1 MTDDLPTHV
10 QNKINDVIAALVTPG
25 WYTAPGWGQWPGTP
39 PDAWTTA
46 EIVYVLTEIRQRR
59 ELRRT
64 DPTLIEKGLEFLVG
78 EQHDDG
84 GWGLDDHSSAA
95 DTALVSMVL
104 AQHGKYEEKIDR
116 ALEYLA
122 KEKHYDPERGLGGWA
137 IVHGLESSASITSFI
152 AIWLDIVRQHIG
164 PNKIRLEH
172 LTPARS
178 FILARQNPDGGW
190 GQVATDPSETKS
202 TANAV
207 HFLGR
212 VYGDNESTQGAIHKG
227 VKWLKQNFDGK
238 TGCWGM
244 GDIEV
249 TAMGVL
255 ALLAI
260 EESPRAPI
268 ITKTITYLLDNTEYE
283 PQAIGW
289 GKRPGDRVETWV
301 TFYVLLALIEY
312 LDAVRD
318 PDNARA
324 KPLARL
330 TDIFYNR
337 ALTNVLL
344 AVLFVSALALLVLGS
359 TVSAELQSFLM
370 VIGTILG
377 GLGVL
382 YTLLRLI
389 VTRQ

>member
-1 MTDDLPTHV
+1 LCSKEYLPVTADLPLRV

-25 WYTAPGWGQWPGTP
+25 WRTAPGWGQWPGTS

-64 DPTLIEKGLEFLVG
+64 DPTLIEESLEFLVKQ
-78 EQHDDG
+78 QHEDG
-84 GWGLDDHSSAA
+84 GWGLDHSSAA
-95 DTALVSMVL
+95 DTSLVSMVL
-104 AQHGKYEEKIDR
+104 AQHHKYEAQINR
-116 ALEYLA
+116 ALDYLA
-122 KEKHYDPERGLGGWA
+122 KEKHYDQERGRGGWA

-190 GQVATDPSETKS
+190 GQIATDPSEAKS

-238 TGCWGM
+238 VGCWGM

-260 EESPRAPI
+260 KESPRSA
-268 ITKTITYLLDNTEYE
+268 TITRAINYLLDNSEYE

-289 GKRPGDRVETWV
+289 GKRPGERVETWV

-318 PDNARA
+318 PDNAPA
-324 KPLARL
+324 KPLDRL
-330 TDIFYNR
+330 ADLFYNR

-344 AVLFVSALALLVLGS
+344 AVLFVSALALLVLG
-359 TVSAELQSFLM
+359 
-370 VIGTILG
+370 
-377 GLGVL
+377 
-382 YTLLRLI
+382 
-389 VTRQ
+389 

>member
-1 MTDDLPTHV
+1 MTDDLPTRA

-25 WYTAPGWGQWPGTP
+25 WRTAPGWGQWPGTT

-64 DPTLIEKGLEFLVG
+64 DPTLIEESLAFLVG

-84 GWGLDDHSSAA
+84 GWGLDHSSAT
-95 DTALVSMVL
+95 DTSLVSMVL
-104 AQHGKYEEKIDR
+104 AQHHDFEAQIDR
-116 ALEYLA
+116 ALDYLA
-122 KEKHYDPERGLGGWA
+122 KEKHYDQELGRGGWA

-152 AIWLDIVRQHIG
+152 AIWLDIVRQNIG

-190 GQVATDPSETKS
+190 GQIATDPSETKS

-260 EESPRAPI
+260 EESPRAPVI
-268 ITKTITYLLDNTEYE
+268 SKAISYLLDHAEYE

-289 GKRPGDRVETWV
+289 GKRPGERVETWV

-318 PDNARA
+318 PENAPT
-324 KPLARL
+324 KPLGRL
-330 TDIFYNR
+330 TDLFYNR

-344 AVLFVSALALLVLGS
+344 AVLFISALALLALGT
-359 TVSAELQSFLM
+359 TVNTQLQSFLT